1 MPFFY
6 LIRHGE
12 TDLNA
17 SRTIQ
22 WPQTPLNPQ
31 GRWQANRVAAALQDK
46 NIGCIIS
53 SDYVRARETAE
64 QIHRITTAPMSLDTR
79 LRERHF
85 GKLRGTSWPPSWH
98 QFDSDEF
105 EPPGGES
112 QPVFRKRVT
121 MAWHALQENLTQAER
136 SIAIVTHGLVCRTLA
151 QNHLTWSEHSAP
163 PRFSNTS
170 ITVIG
175 GAAPWHV
182 LQGPTDDHL
191 KENYRYATLRT
202 HRP

>member
-1 MPFFY
+1 MPLFY

-46 NIGCIIS
+46 NIGYIIS

-79 LRERHF
+79 
-85 GKLRGTSWPPSWH
+85 
-98 QFDSDEF
+98 
-105 EPPGGES
+105 
-112 QPVFRKRVT
+112 
-121 MAWHALQENLTQAER
+121 
-136 SIAIVTHGLVCRTLA
+136 
-151 QNHLTWSEHSAP
+151 
-163 PRFSNTS
+163 
-170 ITVIG
+170 
-175 GAAPWHV
+175 
-182 LQGPTDDHL
+182 
-191 KENYRYATLRT
+191 
-202 HRP
+202 

>member
-46 NIGCIIS
+46 NIGYIIS

-121 MAWHALQENLTQAER
+121 MAWPALQENLTQAER

-170 ITVIG
+170 ITVIRG
-175 GAAPWHV
+175 
-182 LQGPTDDHL
+182 
-191 KENYRYATLRT
+191 
-202 HRP
+202 